1 MPTRSPFAVPF
12 RPTLLALCCSLSLAA
27 HAAPPVTPQDAN
39 NSQDGNTVE
48 LGATNIS
55 ADAPAPN
62 ALPPVYAGGQ
72 VARGGQ
78 LGVLGN
84 QDIMDMPFSMSS
96 YTEKLIRDQ
105 QAETVGD
112 VLLNDASVRQAS
124 GYANQA
130 QVFVIRG
137 LQLNGDDISFNGL
150 YGILPRQ
157 IMSTDALERVEVFK
171 GPTPLSMA

>member
-1 MPTRSPFAVPF
+1 MPTCSRPSLPF

-27 HAAPPVTPQDAN
+27 HAATPLQDADN
-39 NSQDGNTVE
+39 RSDSKPLE
-48 LGATNIS
+48 LGATRID

-84 QDIMDMPFSMSS
+84 QDIMDVPFSMSS

-105 QAETVGD
+105 QAQTVGD

-130 QVFVIRG
+130 QAFVIRG
-137 LQLNGDDISFNGL
+137 LPLNGDDISFNGL
-150 YGILPRQ
+150 
-157 IMSTDALERVEVFK
+157 
-171 GPTPLSMA
+171 